1 MNSNLSAYSILV
13 LGVLMYIASSVILYF
28 AGFIYSPNNLHIS
41 VLISSLFVVAT
52 IMLIALLSQLQR
64 ESTALDKV
72 ETSVIVSKENLEE
85 VKNSLPESWV
95 KDRINKVASLAML
108 HAEIKEQQMSK
119 IVEERYKV
127 SGNMIRFIAN
137 SMIFVGLLGTFL
149 GIIQSAQ
156 GFESALKG
164 SPTGGPS
171 ASYNDISAIIG
182 GLDKALGT
190 SIVGVIASLILGF
203 MLLSVRNFQHHLIS
217 RLEEVSMLRI
227 LPYYRKEQSFS
238 MQEAITESVEKI
250 LPETVRRATE
260 SLKEAAELLKDST
273 ARLYNSQGNVL
284 NLVTNLQS
292 AVQNLDNNASGF
304 ENRVETFNKE
314 LQNIKETLLQLNGN
328 LHQQQHTYLGLSED
342 YTKNGQIMQRIG
354 EQVNVSQENLA
365 NYIGVREKMF
375 EELFVQINISL
386 NKLIR
391 DLGAVARS

>member
-1 MNSNLSAYSILV
+1 MNSKLSAQSILL
-13 LGVLMYIASSVILYF
+13 LGILMYIASSVILYL

-41 VLISSLFVVAT
+41 VLISTLFVVAT
-52 IMLIALLSQLQR
+52 IMLIALISQLGR
-64 ESTALDKV
+64 ESNALDKV

-95 KDRINKVASLAML
+95 KDRISKVASLSML

-119 IVEERYKV
+119 IVEERYRI

-137 SMIFVGLLGTFL
+137 AMIFVGLLGTFL

-203 MLLSVRNFQHHLIS
+203 MLLSVKNFQHHLVT

-227 LPYYRKEQSFS
+227 LPFYRKEQSFS
-238 MQEAITESVEKI
+238 MHEAMVDSIEKI
-250 LPETVRRATE
+250 LPETMRQAT
-260 SLKEAAELLKDST
+260 SKLQEAAQLLKDST
-273 ARLYNSQGNVL
+273 ERLYSSQGNVL
-284 NLVTNLQS
+284 NLITNLQS
-292 AVQNLDNNASGF
+292 AVQSLDNNSAGF
-304 ENRVETFNKE
+304 EHRVDTFTKE
-314 LQNIKETLLQLNGN
+314 LQNIKETVLQLNGH
-328 LHQQQHTYLGLSED
+328 LQQQQRTYLGLSED
-342 YTKNGQIMQRIG
+342 YTKNGEVMQRIG
-354 EQVNVSQENLA
+354 QQVNMSQQNLA
-365 NYIGVREKMF
+365 NYIGAREKMF

-386 NKLIR
+386 NKLIH
-391 DLGAVARS
+391 DLAKTAQS

>member
-1 MNSNLSAYSILV
+1 MNSKLSAYSILV

-41 VLISSLFVVAT
+41 VLISSLFIVAT
-52 IMLIALLSQLQR
+52 IMLIALLAGLGR
-64 ESTALDKV
+64 ESSALDTV
-72 ETSVIVSKENLEE
+72 ETSAIVSREDLEN

-95 KDRINKVASLAML
+95 KDRITKVASLAML

-119 IVEERYKV
+119 LLEERFKV

-164 SPTGGPS
+164 SPGGGPS

-190 SIVGVIASLILGF
+190 SIVGVISSLILGF
-203 MLLSVRNFQHHLIS
+203 MLLSVRNFQHQLIT

-238 MQEAITESVEKI
+238 MHEAIVDSIERI
-250 LPETVRRATE
+250 LPETMRQAT
-260 SLKEAAELLKDST
+260 SKLQEAAELLKDST
-273 ARLYNSQGNVL
+273 ARLYSSQGNVL
-284 NLVTNLQS
+284 DLVTNLQS
-292 AVQNLDNNASGF
+292 AVQSLDNNASGF
-304 ENRVETFNKE
+304 EHRVESFTKE
-314 LQNIKETLLQLNGN
+314 LQYIKESVLQLNGN
-328 LHQQQHTYLGLSED
+328 LQQQSRTYSELSED
-342 YTKNGQIMQRIG
+342 YTKNGQTMQRIG
-354 EQVNVSQENLA
+354 SQINASQENLS
-365 NYIGVREKMF
+365 NYIGAREKMF

-391 DLGAVARS
+391 DLERVAK